1 MELDLEEVLNIFPW
15 QLDWTNEPGAKPP
28 MNAPKLRARAGGSGR
43 CLLLRRRII
52 ARMCIR
58 RSTRIWLAMPM
69 SRLPWERE
77 REGVLEDGKV
87 VSLREVRRGVSME
100 EASGAWVW
108 EIVAALGERMGLSI
122 EMCIA

>member
-1 MELDLEEVLNIFPW
+1 VPAA
-15 QLDWTNEPGAKPP
+15 AK
-28 MNAPKLRARAGGSGR
+28 AYHSEDVHKEKY
-43 CLLLRRRII
+43 
-52 ARMCIR
+52 
-58 RSTRIWLAMPM
+58 THLAMPM

-87 VSLREVRRGVSME
+87 VSLREFRRGVSME